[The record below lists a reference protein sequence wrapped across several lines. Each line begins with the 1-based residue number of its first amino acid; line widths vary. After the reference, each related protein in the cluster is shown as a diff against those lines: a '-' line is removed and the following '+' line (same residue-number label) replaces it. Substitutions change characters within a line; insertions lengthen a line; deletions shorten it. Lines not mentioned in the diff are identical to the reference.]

1 MSEPP
6 NLLIKLPFTPNP
18 NMSEQVNSQT
28 QGISN
33 IKSSGP
39 ELNIYSTV
47 RRFITNYS
55 NNFYLIY
62 LLLVSALGLLPA
74 GWGLLQ
80 LSSYDPL
87 SIFLLLVALAVV
99 ASFATTSATVS
110 DEVGITYGIVDAI
123 AIAAVPFFGIGAA
136 AIILVVD
143 NLALWLLKP
152 TNQTTWK
159 KSWSQLAFNTGLH
172 GISIT
177 IAGLALLLLLDILG
191 TGTLWGQLFSWLLA
205 SYIYVEVNMW
215 LLIGILRLQ
224 YGQSISPR
232 QLWKEDRWATQI
244 NVLTMG
250 VGGGILAYSIDRF
263 DWIGVAVFFLP
274 ILLSA
279 YAFRLYVR
287 QMQAHLDNLE
297 NIVAERTSEL
307 AERTDELAELDRQ
320 KDAFL
325 AVLTH
330 DMITPLTSIQMYTE
344 LIKDDPACAAEDPE
358 LVTAMLQSQKTV
370 FELVKNIL
378 DLEKLKAGGTISSQK
393 VPCELTEI
401 VANSVE
407 IVRAEALRKDITLVP
422 EPAEASIMIT
432 ADRHQVQRITLNLI
446 ANAVKYTPS
455 GGSIYVSAKTDG
467 ESVKIAI
474 RDTGYGI
481 SPDDLP
487 LIFDRFRRVG
497 ESKDKA
503 VGTGLGLAITKAL
516 VEEHDGEI
524 IVTSEVGKGS
534 VFTVVLPA

>member
-1 MSEPP
+1 M
-6 NLLIKLPFTPNP
+6 N
-18 NMSEQVNSQT
+18 EQVNSQT
-28 QGISN
+28 QGIAN
-33 IKSSGP
+33 IKSSIA
-39 ELNIYSTV
+39 ELNFYSAA
-47 RRFITNYS
+47 RRFFTHYS
-55 NNFYLIY
+55 GNFYLIY
-62 LLLVSALGLLPA
+62 LVLVSILGLLPA
-74 GWGLLQ
+74 VWGMLSLLT
-80 LSSYDPL
+80 YDRL
-87 SIFLLLVALAVV
+87 DIFWLLIALTVV

-136 AIILVVD
+136 AIIIVVD
-143 NLALWLLKP
+143 NLSLWLLKP

-172 GISIT
+172 GVSIT
-177 IAGLALLLLLDILG
+177 IAGLALLLLRDLLG
-191 TGTLWGQLFSWLLA
+191 IEIFWVQLISWLLVA
-205 SYIYVEVNMW
+205 FIYIEVNTW

-224 YGQSISPR
+224 YGQNISPW

-244 NVLTMG
+244 NILTMG
-250 VGGGILAYSIDRF
+250 VGGGILAYSIDSF
-263 DWIGVAVFFLP
+263 DWIGVAIFFLP

-279 YAFRLYVR
+279 YAFRLYVQ
-287 QMQAHLDNLE
+287 QMQTHLDNLE

-307 AERTDELAELDRQ
+307 AQRTEELAELDRQ

-358 LVTAMLQSQKTV
+358 LVTAMLQSQNTV

-378 DLEKLKAGGTISSQK
+378 DLEKLKAGGTISAQK
-393 VPCELTEI
+393 ISCELTEI

-407 IVRAEALRKDITLVP
+407 IVRAEALRKDITLVLEPP
-422 EPAEASIMIT
+422 ESPIMII
-432 ADRHQVQRITLNLI
+432 ADRHQIQRITLNLI

-455 GGSIYVSAKTDG
+455 GGSVYVGATTDDQ
-467 ESVKIAI
+467 SVKIAI

-481 SPDDLP
+481 SPEDLP

-497 ESKDKA
+497 ESMDKA

-516 VEEHDGEI
+516 VDEHNGEI
-524 IVTSEVGKGS
+524 LVTSEVGEGS

>member
-1 MSEPP
+1 M
-6 NLLIKLPFTPNP
+6 
-18 NMSEQVNSQT
+18 NSQT
-28 QGISN
+28 QGITN
-33 IKSSGP
+33 IKSSIA
-39 ELNIYSTV
+39 ELNYYSAV
-47 RRFITNYS
+47 KRLVSSYTNNLYKL
-55 NNFYLIY
+55 YLI
-62 LLLVSALGLLPA
+62 LISILGVLPA
-74 GWGLLQ
+74 VWGLISLPNYEM
-80 LSSYDPL
+80 LNV
-87 SIFLLLVALAVV
+87 FLLLVALAVV

-110 DEVGITYGIVDAI
+110 DQVGITYGIVEAI

-136 AIILVVD
+136 ALILVVD
-143 NLALWLLKP
+143 NLSLWLLKP

-159 KSWSQLAFNTGLH
+159 KSWSQLAFNTGQH
-172 GISIT
+172 GISIAV
-177 IAGLALLLLLDILG
+177 AGLALLLLRDLLG
-191 TGTLWGQLFSWLLA
+191 TDAVWAQVVSWLVA
-205 SYIYVEVNMW
+205 SYVYIELNMW

-224 YGQSISPR
+224 YGQDISPW

-250 VGGGILAYSIDRF
+250 VGGAILAYSIERF
-263 DWIGVAVFFLP
+263 DWIGVAIFFLP

-287 QMQAHLDNLE
+287 QMQSHLDNLE

-307 AERTDELAELDRQ
+307 AERTEELAELDRQ

-344 LIKDDPACAAEDPE
+344 LIKDDPACAADDPE

-378 DLEKLKAGGTISSQK
+378 DLEKLKTGGTISSQK

-401 VANSVE
+401 VSNSVE
-407 IVRAEALRKDITLVP
+407 IVRAEALRKDITLVL
-422 EPAEASIMIT
+422 EPAEQPIMIT
-432 ADRHQVQRITLNLI
+432 ADRHQIQRIALNLI

-455 GGSIYVSAKTDG
+455 GGTVYVNAKTDG
-467 ESVKIAI
+467 ENVKIAI

-481 SPDDLP
+481 SPEDLP

-503 VGTGLGLAITKAL
+503 VGTGLGLAITQAL

-524 IVTSEVGKGS
+524 IVTSEVGQGS